1 MKSIE
6 SMNAQK
12 ILLIFL
18 VLSLVSVMNVVS
30 FLSAGYAQQGQTG
43 TNIESP
49 QFLAIQNAQSG
60 TISEINSTTYI
71 LQLNDL
77 ADKLILFSDR
87 PDRVVVTQSNQDFI
101 GNWTSGQESFRLDP
115 PNAVL
120 VIDDQKED
128 TIEIELYN
136 PKYENDEKKINYDFT
151 FLGNKTTVSDLPND
165 LGKSVLIIDSFPMAV
180 NSQVTD

>member
-1 MKSIE
+1 MKPIE

-12 ILLIFL
+12 FLFIFL

-30 FLSAGYAQQGQTG
+30 FFSAGYAQQGQTE
-43 TNIESP
+43 TSIESP

-60 TISEINSTTYI
+60 TISEINSTTFL

-151 FLGNKTTVSDLPND
+151 FLGNKTTVSDLPNE

>member
-1 MKSIE
+1 
-6 SMNAQK
+6 MNAQK
-12 ILLIFL
+12 FPFIFL
-18 VLSLVSVMNVVS
+18 VLLLVSVMNVVS
-30 FLSAGYAQQGQTG
+30 FFSAGYAQQVQTE
-43 TNIESP
+43 TSIESP

-60 TISEINSTTYI
+60 TISEINSTTFL

-101 GNWTSGQESFRLDP
+101 GNWTSGQEGFQLDP

-128 TIEIELYN
+128 TIEIELY
-136 PKYENDEKKINYDFT
+136 E
-151 FLGNKTTVSDLPND
+151 
-165 LGKSVLIIDSFPMAV
+165 
-180 NSQVTD
+180 

>member
-1 MKSIE
+1 
-6 SMNAQK
+6 
-12 ILLIFL
+12 
-18 VLSLVSVMNVVS
+18 MNVVS
-30 FLSAGYAQQGQTG
+30 FFSTGYAQQGQAQTS
-43 TNIESP
+43 IESP

-60 TISEINSTTYI
+60 TISEINSTTFS
-71 LQLNDL
+71 LQLLDS
-77 ADKLILFSDR
+77 AEKLILFSDR

-120 VIDDQKED
+120 VVDDQKED

-136 PKYENDEKKINYDFT
+136 PKYENDERKISYDFT
-151 FLGNKTTVSDLPND
+151 FLGNKTNVSDLPNE